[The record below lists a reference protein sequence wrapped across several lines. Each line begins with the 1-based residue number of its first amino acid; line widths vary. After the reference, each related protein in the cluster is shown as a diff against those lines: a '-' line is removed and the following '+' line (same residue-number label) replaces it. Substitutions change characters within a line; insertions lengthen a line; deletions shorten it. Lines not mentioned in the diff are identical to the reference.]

1 MNLTNQQ
8 QIQQMAN
15 KEYINK
21 QYLMMI
27 HSDITSNEADQ
38 LLKYVQSKGILYK
51 GSYNPIQLK
60 MWMNLLNVKV

>member
-1 MNLTNQQ
+1 MNHINQA

-15 KEYINK
+15 KEYITK
-21 QYLMMI
+21 DYLMMI

-51 GSYNPIQLK
+51 SAYNPIQYK
-60 MWMNLLNVKV
+60 MWLNLLNVKI